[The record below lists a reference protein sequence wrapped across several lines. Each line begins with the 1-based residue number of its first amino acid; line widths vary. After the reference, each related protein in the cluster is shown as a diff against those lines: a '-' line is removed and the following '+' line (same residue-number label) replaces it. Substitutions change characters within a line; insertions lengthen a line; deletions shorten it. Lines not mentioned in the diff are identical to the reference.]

1 MLGVGSGCGA
11 WAGELG
17 GKARSKGVR
26 INCIALMEPRA
37 HDDMN
42 ELAKLTGGQ
51 FTIVTKGGK
60 HRRVR

>member
-1 MLGVGSGCGA
+1 
-11 WAGELG
+11 
-17 GKARSKGVR
+17 
-26 INCIALMEPRA
+26 MEPRA

-60 HRRVR
+60 HKRVR